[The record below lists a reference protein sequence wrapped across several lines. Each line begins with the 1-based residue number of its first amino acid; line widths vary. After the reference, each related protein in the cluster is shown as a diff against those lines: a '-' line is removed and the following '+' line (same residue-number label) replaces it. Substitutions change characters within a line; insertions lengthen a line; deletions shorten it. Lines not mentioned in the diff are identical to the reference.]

1 MMRPSDPEA
10 RKLRGVPW
18 LISYRTS
25 TLKADG
31 STIDI
36 LHDFYIPVLK
46 RSIRYDRVAG
56 FFRST
61 SLAAA
66 AQGFSAFVG
75 REGKARFIVGA
86 DLDTEDVR
94 AILEG
99 SSERL
104 AEALGERLAESAS
117 WPESVASGVQLLG
130 WMVAHGHLDIRVAF
144 RVHCGHG
151 EPIPFQSVEDGYV
164 HMKWAIFADEDGDRI
179 YISGSLN
186 ESRTALVLNA
196 ENIDVHCDWRGE
208 TEKLRTDEAEK
219 DFELLWENRNPA
231 FRVLTLPEA
240 VRQRL
245 VQIAEGVV
253 RPVEIDGT
261 SAAPVKASPPSAME
275 LLRFAVLRDGPRL
288 PGGKTVGMETAP
300 IVPWPH
306 QAIVA
311 RRLISSWPAS
321 FLLCDEVGLGKTIE
335 AGLAIRSLVLS
346 GLARRVLIAAPASL
360 TQQWQREM
368 ATKFFLPFQRAM
380 GGKTPRHEALLP
392 FEQETF
398 SDSLYGPDLTIVST
412 GLLTREDRLPDLKS
426 AQPFDITLVDEA
438 HYARRKNPTEGAR
451 AHPRYGNLYR
461 IIDQELNRKS
471 QGLLLATATP
481 MQLDPIEVSD
491 LLKLSRR
498 VASFQM
504 DPSLTMTF
512 YEILGNVVS
521 GKEPSEKEWEFL
533 RRAVCALEQEDPEHW
548 RFIESCVVDGT
559 FRSAKRQWLEYGHIP
574 RSRDRRKMLR
584 LIFSASPLSR
594 AMLRHTRALLHV
606 YRDRGQLDG
615 LLAERQ
621 ILPLAPIQFTEQEKR
636 VYEQLETYCRELARQ
651 MAGRRDARGRSA
663 IGFYLSFLRLRFASC
678 LYAIRETVR
687 RRIER
692 VEVTLQ
698 AHGGASTEELE
709 TLDPE
714 DFLEEGDDDAEVVKT
729 ILKDRTPEDLVW
741 ERDHL
746 KGMLKNL
753 RDLSGQSSK
762 MTELLRILD
771 HRRLDGGDR
780 IRQTVVFT
788 RFYDTLT
795 DIVERLRRAN
805 PRMRIGTYSGS
816 GGQYLNPSNLSMVGT
831 ERDIIKHKFLR
842 GEIDVLVCT
851 DAAAEGLNLQTA
863 DFLVNFDLPWNP
875 MKVEQRIGR
884 IDRIGQKNRTI
895 YVSNLC
901 YVGSAEETVYGRL
914 WQRLTEAG
922 AVVGTQQISLLPV
935 TREDFQE
942 LAENPSFASKLEKLA
957 KERAVL
963 FQRQTASREIPPEEL
978 WEIYTRT
985 EQEEA
990 RKRPPVGLDDIW
1002 DALSGSD
1009 HLRELG
1015 CVPIHH
1021 AEQKVLRIA
1030 NIAGVPEDFAVTTS
1044 RESFELG
1051 VPDLEQHLHF
1061 ATYGEP
1067 YFDAI
1072 LDHFGAFEL
1081 PGCLRRVEA
1090 AVPELRTEL
1099 VGYAVATFDG
1109 EGNPVCRLVTSCRDL
1124 HGLAIDEK
1132 RPLSDEDIATALQA
1146 LQQRAAEEFHS
1157 HLVIP
1162 RLKTENDAIAKS
1174 QLVLD
1179 YLTISGLIRE
1189 RQHLGKAEIL
1199 FWREI
1204 ESIQEDYR
1212 DRDNLRVR
1220 NVPAD
1225 IASRLTGVLFDVTI
1239 PQMGQEAYI
1248 DAPQPLL
1255 KAAIDSACR
1264 VADSMKVKKSELTT
1278 NDVLSR
1284 MQRLIQQVSREAN

>member
-1 MMRPSDPEA
+1 MRTSNSETG
-10 RKLRGVPW
+10 RLREFPW

-25 TLKADG
+25 TLKSDG

-36 LHDFYIPVLK
+36 LHDFYIPALK

-66 AQGFSAFVG
+66 AQGFSALVG
-75 REGKARFIVGA
+75 KEGRARFIVGA
-86 DLDTEDVR
+86 DLDPEDVR

-104 AEALGERLAESAS
+104 ADALGERLAGSTN
-117 WPESVASGVQLLG
+117 WPESVANGVQLLG
-130 WMVAHGHLDIRVAF
+130 WMVAHGRLDIRVAF
-144 RVHCGHG
+144 RVHCGSG
-151 EPIPFQSVEDGYV
+151 EPIPFQSVDDGYV
-164 HMKWAIFADEDGDRI
+164 HMKWALFADEAGDRI

-196 ENIDVHCDWRGE
+196 ENIDVHCDWKGE
-208 TEKLRTDEAEK
+208 TERLRTDEAEK
-219 DFELLWENRNPA
+219 DFQLLWENRNPA

-253 RPVEIDGT
+253 RPVEIDGS
-261 SAAPVKASPPSAME
+261 SAAPVTASPPSAME

-288 PGGKTVGMETAP
+288 PGGKRVGMETAP

-311 RRLISSWPAS
+311 RRLIASFPAS

-368 ATKFFLPFQRAM
+368 ATKFFLPFQRAL
-380 GGKTPRHEALLP
+380 GGKTPRHESLLP
-392 FEQETF
+392 CEQETV
-398 SDSLYGPDLTIVST
+398 SNSLYAPDLTIVST
-412 GLLTREDRLPDLKS
+412 GLLTREDRLGDLRS

-438 HYARRKNPTEGAR
+438 HYARRKNPTEGTR

-471 QGLLLATATP
+471 RGLLLATATP

-498 VASFQM
+498 VASFQL
-504 DPSLTMTF
+504 DPSLTLCF
-512 YEILGNVVS
+512 YEILGNLVT
-521 GKEPSEKEWEFL
+521 GREPSEKEWEFL
-533 RRAVCALEQEDPEHW
+533 RKAVCAVEQEDPEHW

-559 FRSAKRQWLEYGHIP
+559 FRSAKRQWLEYGQVP

-594 AMLRHTRALLHV
+594 AMLRHTRGLLHV

-615 LLAERQ
+615 LLAERR
-621 ILPLAPIQFTEQEKR
+621 ILPLTGIQFTEHEKR
-636 VYEQLETYCRELARQ
+636 VYEQLELYCRELARQ
-651 MAGRRDARGRSA
+651 MSGRRDARGRSA

-692 VEVTLQ
+692 VEATLQ
-698 AHGGASTEELE
+698 AQGGVSPEELE
-709 TLDPE
+709 TLDAE
-714 DFLEEGDDDAEVVKT
+714 DFLEEGEGDAEVVKA

-741 ERDHL
+741 EREHL
-746 KGMLKNL
+746 KGMMKNL
-753 RDLSGQSSK
+753 RDLSVQSSK

-795 DIVERLRRAN
+795 DIVERLRQAN
-805 PRMRIGTYSGS
+805 PRMRIGTYSGI
-816 GGQYLNPSNLSMVGT
+816 GGQYLNPSSLSMVGT
-831 ERDIIKHKFLR
+831 DRDIIKHRFLR

-914 WQRLTEAG
+914 WERLTGAG

-942 LAENPSFASKLEKLA
+942 LAENPSFAAKLEKLA
-957 KERAVL
+957 RERAVL

-978 WEIYTRT
+978 WEIYSRT

-990 RKRPPVGLDDIW
+990 RKRAPVGLDDIW

-1015 CVPIHH
+1015 CVPIHR
-1021 AEQKVLRIA
+1021 AEEKVLRIV
-1030 NIAGVPEDFAVTTS
+1030 NVAGVPEDFAVTTS

-1051 VPDLEQHLHF
+1051 IPDLRERLHF

-1067 YFDAI
+1067 FFDAI
-1072 LDHFGAFEL
+1072 LDHFGTFGL
-1081 PGCLRRVEA
+1081 PGCIRRVEA
-1090 AVPELRTEL
+1090 SISELKAEL
-1099 VGYAVATFDG
+1099 VGYAVATLDG
-1109 EGNPVCRLVTSCRDL
+1109 KGNPTCGLVTSYKDL
-1124 HGLAIDEK
+1124 SGLIIDEK
-1132 RPLSDEDIATALQA
+1132 RTLSDEDIAPALQA
-1146 LQQRAAEEFHS
+1146 LQRLAAVEFHN

-1162 RLKTENDAIAKS
+1162 RLKTENDAIARS
-1174 QLVLD
+1174 QLLLD

-1189 RQHLGKAEIL
+1189 RQHLGKADPL

-1204 ESIQEDYR
+1204 DAIQEDYK
-1212 DRDNLRVR
+1212 DRDNIRVR
-1220 NVPAD
+1220 QVHAD
-1225 IASRLTGVLFDVTI
+1225 IAVHLTGLLFEVHI
-1239 PQMGQEAYI
+1239 PKVGHDAYI

-1255 KAAIDSACR
+1255 RAAIDSACR

-1278 NDVLSR
+1278 NEVVSR
-1284 MQRLIQQVSREAN
+1284 IDRLIQQVVKEG